1 MAIAARFII
10 PLSDDGLAAVL
21 KPVNGRGG
29 FQDVMRRV
37 QARLIKTSLELDEDD
52 YDALLKACS
61 QNKGG
66 GGFQAR
72 ARAILTDIVTEEL
85 RAAAAE
91 GRLYKAPAPATV
103 KPAGKVLQF
112 TPQASLP
119 FGVDDVA

>member
-37 QARLIKTSLELDEDD
+37 QARLIQTSLELDEDD
-52 YDALLKACS
+52 YNALLKACS

-66 GGFQAR
+66 GGFQGR
-72 ARAILTDIVTEEL
+72 ARAILTDIITEEL
-85 RAAAAE
+85 KAGIV
-91 GRLYKAPAPATV
+91 GRVPPAPPRV
-103 KPAGKVLQF
+103 PGKVLTFDAQRG
-112 TPQASLP
+112 LP
-119 FGVDDVA
+119 FGGVE